1 MSIFNNY
8 SIEKC
13 SLVLLIFNTDG
24 SILFS
29 DVYWNKT
36 CKIYVSVI
44 FAGVWAIDIN
54 YWRDYDG

>member
-1 MSIFNNY
+1 MSIFNNF

-13 SLVLLIFNTDG
+13 SLVLFTFNTDG

-44 FAGVWAIDIN
+44 FADIWGDR
-54 YWRDYDG
+54 Y